1 MLTNSPTI
9 RAVVYGAA
17 VLAQVAAFFT
27 RAADPSGA
35 WAGAVQDTAN
45 FLGGMA
51 GLTALGN
58 LSKPPTGGQP
68 QPFLR

>member
-1 MLTNSPTI
+1 MLGNSPI
-9 RAVVYGAA
+9 VRAIVYGGAVV
-17 VLAQVAAFFT
+17 AQVAAFFT

-35 WAGAVQDTAN
+35 WADAVQDTAN

-58 LSKPPTGGQP
+58 LSAKPKDSQ
-68 QPFLR
+68 